1 MTKVV
6 IKVSVSEAEKQKF
19 EAAAQH
25 EGLSLSSWARTHLKR
40 KTDCK
45 EPKRLK
51 NGEAS

>member
-40 KTDCK
+40 KADQRP
-45 EPKRLK
+45 EPRRLK
-51 NGEAS
+51 IGE